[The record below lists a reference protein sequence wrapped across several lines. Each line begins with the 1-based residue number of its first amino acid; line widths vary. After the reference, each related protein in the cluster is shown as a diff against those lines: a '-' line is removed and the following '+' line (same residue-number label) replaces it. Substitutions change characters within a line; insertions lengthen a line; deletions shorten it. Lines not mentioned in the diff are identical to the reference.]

1 MIEMLAD
8 MGTVWLTMVII
19 VLFGILMVGTFTA
32 MAIGVVA
39 LTDWLIEKFG

>member
-8 MGTVWLTMVII
+8 MGTAWLTMVII
-19 VLFGILMVGTFTA
+19 VLFGLLKVGTFTA

-39 LTDWLIEKFG
+39 LTDWLIGKLG

>member
-19 VLFGILMVGTFTA
+19 VLFGLIMVGTFTA
-32 MAIGVVA
+32 MAIGLIA
-39 LTDWLIEKFG
+39 LTDWVIEKLG